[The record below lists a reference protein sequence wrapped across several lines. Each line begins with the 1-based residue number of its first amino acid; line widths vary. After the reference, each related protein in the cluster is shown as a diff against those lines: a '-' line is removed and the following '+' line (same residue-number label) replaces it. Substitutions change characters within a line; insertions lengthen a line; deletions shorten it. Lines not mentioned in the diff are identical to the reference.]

1 MATLAAIFKRS
12 EGNVVA
18 AEEPRENWDWAARPL
33 STASLPLRG
42 RVLSYCKK
50 VDNSRVR
57 RESDPLAL
65 RKCWHAATIA
75 FAASLFV
82 MILMLPDALG
92 MIAGYQ
98 IDTLSREHARMLR
111 DRGRLELE
119 EATLLSPQRLQE
131 LARDLRLVDPDSAHI
146 VYLNSG
152 RGGALALNAPR
163 K

>member
-12 EGNVVA
+12 EGNVGA
-18 AEEPRENWDWAARPL
+18 AEEGGENRDRALDPFLLRPFPSEDL
-33 STASLPLRG
+33 YF
-42 RVLSYCKK
+42 YCKK

-57 RESDPLAL
+57 RESDPQGL
-65 RKCWHAATIA
+65 RKCWHAASIA
-75 FAASLFV
+75 FAAALFV

-98 IDTLSREHARMLR
+98 IDSLSREHARLLR

-119 EATLLSPQRLQE
+119 EAALLSPQRLQQ
-131 LARDLRLVDPDSAHI
+131 LARDLRLVDPDTAHV